1 MRLHSKPFPNR
12 MRGENGKTFPLA
24 YALQAVAVVAAPQCK
39 ALAVKVVR
47 RGIDCGQN
55 PSADLHMQLC
65 QVDGFLYRTA
75 CHCHDIVWVVL
86 VFVFP
91 KTLANM
97 KGTQVLSHEFKVF

>member
-1 MRLHSKPFPNR
+1 

-65 QVDGFLYRTA
+65 RTA